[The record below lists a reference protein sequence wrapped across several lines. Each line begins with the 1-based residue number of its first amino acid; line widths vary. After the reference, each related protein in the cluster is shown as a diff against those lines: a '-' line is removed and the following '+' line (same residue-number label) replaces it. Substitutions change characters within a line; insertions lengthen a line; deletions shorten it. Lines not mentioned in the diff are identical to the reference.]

1 MTSAEFFKE
10 NKYLK
15 IENLIPKDVA
25 TISYNYIKLS
35 ALRCENIE
43 SNYLIDKRKID
54 SDIWGEFNDPQA
66 PGDYSRYGDLFF
78 DTMLV
83 TVMQKIENCLDKKLE
98 PTYSYNRLYT
108 TDTELVKHRDRPS
121 CEISA
126 TLCIG
131 SDISNLD
138 DQSYNWPMFISKQ
151 EEDTGEPVYLNP
163 GDCIIYSGCD
173 LYHWREPF
181 KGKNHAQVFL
191 HYNEI
196 DGKFKGNKFDGR
208 EVLGL
213 PAEGMKKYY
222 ENQ

>member
-15 IENLIPKDVA
+15 LQNLIPKDVA

-43 SNYLIDKRKID
+43 SNYLIDKGKID
-54 SDIWGEFNDPQA
+54 SDIWGEFNDHQA

-83 TVMQKIENCLDKKLE
+83 TVMQKIENSLGKKLE

-138 DQSYNWPMFISKQ
+138 DQSYNWPLFISKQ
-151 EEDTGEPVYLNP
+151 EEDML
-163 GDCIIYSGCD
+163 
-173 LYHWREPF
+173 L
-181 KGKNHAQVFL
+181 
-191 HYNEI
+191 
-196 DGKFKGNKFDGR
+196 
-208 EVLGL
+208 
-213 PAEGMKKYY
+213 
-222 ENQ
+222 